1 MLLAQRGLSLL
12 QVPRSAIQLVTLM
25 IQLRAIDLATGRLLN
40 KLRLLAVQL
49 SLSCRILL
57 AGRRELMFTLG
68 QRLLLL
74 LHGSLLLGDLL
85 TGRLDLPGP
94 LGPSRELFVMTTV
107 QAAEPFDLLLNPR
120 EDVEDLV
127 ARGPRKLV
135 ERLSVRAGQWPR
147 RPNARLGR
155 VRVLTRGLIVVVVML
170 HSRALAL
177 VTAPSQRLK
186 RKRRYRQRNGFAPAR
201 SPNILDDP

>member
-1 MLLAQRGLSLL
+1 MLLLRRGFSLL
-12 QVPRSAIQLVTLM
+12 QIRRPA
-25 IQLRAIDLATGRLLN
+25 IQLRAIGLATGLLLN
-40 KLRLLAVQL
+40 KLRLLAIQLAMTLLQL
-49 SLSCRILL
+49 SLSCRMLP

-68 QRLLLL
+68 QRVLML
-74 LHGSLLLGDLL
+74 LHGGTLLGDLL
-85 TGRLDLPGP
+85 TGRFDFPGP
-94 LGPSRELFVMTTV
+94 LRQSRELFVMTTV
-107 QAAEPFDLLLNPR
+107 QTAKPFDLLLNPR

-135 ERLSVRAGQWPR
+135 ERLSVGAGQWPR

-177 VTAPSQRLK
+177 VTAPQRLK
-186 RKRRYRQRNGFAPAR
+186 RQRRYRQRNGFAPAR